1 MEPIIKAG
9 LLCDYALTSDDG
21 KLSMLGIF
29 GNISFPSLPNAYPRF
44 FVVIV
49 ISLDRGT
56 HALRLGIVDPSGQQI
71 LPEPPTVEVRVEA
84 PGSDTNLVIDF
95 NNLPFNRSGI
105 FQVQIFLEGRLI
117 HSIPL
122 SVQAAAPAPGTRPIR
137 AN

>member
-1 MEPIIKAG
+1 MQPTVKAA

-21 KLSMLGIF
+21 KLSVMGIF
-29 GNISFPSLPNAYPRF
+29 GNVNFPSLPNAYPRF

-49 ISLDRGT
+49 LSLEAGT
-56 HALRLGIVDPSGQQI
+56 HAVELGIVDPAGQQM
-71 LPEPPTVEVRVEA
+71 LPEPPTVEVHVEV

-95 NNLPFNRSGI
+95 NNLPFNRSGVH
-105 FQVQIFLEGRLI
+105 QVQLFLAGRLI

-122 SVQAAAPAPGTRPIR
+122 AVQSAAAGGMIAAR